1 MKLVV
6 AIREQ
11 SASKARDYL
20 ERLGAEIIKSRFET
34 QDPALR
40 NLVDGL
46 GARGLE
52 LEREG
57 TSLYWYLVASPL
69 AAEHWLA
76 HESVAVCFTH
86 DWFHQQAMGIRYLK
100 GMAYCDAAASWADF
114 LPFDQC
120 PATQQ
125 ACQGDIDWR
134 GLPVISA
141 VAPDAVV
148 PDAVV
153 PDAIVSDAVEP
164 VADKGGLEET
174 RQKDETRQK
183 KVRSGRQ
190 AMASGLL
197 LPDAAEPLA
206 APSETAVEIQVK
218 PARKL
223 SLKKSRAGGPTDGAG
238 DSLSTGASEPLNT
251 AAKPAVKPV
260 SKTRSRKPP
269 AREREEQLDLFG

>member
-20 ERLGAEIIKSRFET
+20 DGLGAEIIKSRFET

-46 GARGLE
+46 VARGLE
-52 LEREG
+52 MEREG
-57 TSLYWYLVASPL
+57 TGLYWYLVASPL

-86 DWFHQQAMGIRYLK
+86 AWFHQQAMGIRYLK

-125 ACQGDIDWR
+125 ASQGDIDWR

-141 VAPDAVV
+141 A
-148 PDAVV
+148 V
-153 PDAIVSDAVEP
+153 PDAIASGAVEP
-164 VADKGGLEET
+164 VADKGGPEET

-190 AMASGLL
+190 SMAGGSL
-197 LPDAAEPLA
+197 LPDSAEPLV
-206 APSETAVEIQVK
+206 APSEAAVEIQVK
-218 PARKL
+218 PVRKL
-223 SLKKSRAGGPTDGAG
+223 SLKKSSAGVLTDGVS
-238 DSLSTGASEPLNT
+238 DSPSSGASEPLHS
-251 AAKPAVKPV
+251 AVKPAVKAV
-260 SKTRSRKPP
+260 SKTRPRKPP